1 MRTSLKVFISLV
13 ISLAVFSGLLY
24 LTASD
29 YESFTET
36 KIYKPSILRHIN
48 ENLKEIEKTFIAWNE
63 ENTELFKNFLR
74 EEALMSAV
82 KQDQDQSDIEARN
95 NTISKIIS
103 TVPGFAGLRIID
115 SQYQK
120 THFSTFPE
128 DILSKTNS
136 MLSYKKY
143 NDAGNLIPYQH
154 IASADKPEVKITAS
168 TAFDVILYSLPFYDT
183 YDVYRGTAVFYI
195 SGNSFL
201 YHLVSQ
207 NILSISD
214 GLALLSD
221 ESHTII
227 GLLTGNHNVVS
238 PELKEAVLNDW
249 ERVPQNVR
257 IIGLDGENSWVLI
270 TKKSDFGYVG
280 RITEKDVFM
289 FPMTV
294 KYFLIFTVFVTIF
307 LMSFL
312 LLNIKRNRLFIA
324 QNKIQALHWSI
335 LKNYLKTSQNENWAE
350 LQKELEYHRHEVN
363 AEIKKGLG
371 KKLLETKGK
380 EIDDLLQNSWQEI
393 FDIINKS
400 SRNKALS
407 QDLKNVKSE
416 NLINLLMEAVKAQKD
431 VSDKPKPVPE
441 VEELDKIE
449 DAEAVEELGEAEE
462 ADAVE
467 ELDEAEETD
476 AVEELDE
483 IKEADAVE
491 ELGEAEEAEAVEEL
505 GEIEEAEAVEEL
517 AEAEEPEAVEELDEI
532 KEADA
537 VEELGEIEEAEAVE
551 ELGEAE
557 EAEAVEE
564 LAEAEEPEAV
574 EELDE
579 IKEADAVEELSEA
592 EEPEA
597 VEELD
602 EIKEAEAVE
611 ELSEAEE
618 PEAVE
623 ELGEAE
629 EAEAV
634 EELAE
639 EEIAESKVFDK
650 IEHSETTTPLDT
662 EEEITATESTDD
674 PMLLFNDLGYTIS
687 GLDFSGLDIPISEL
701 EKTEAKKVEYIT
713 EDYSPIR
720 SMWGK
725 YDESPILGTLD
736 VVGESDPVPLLDI
749 NEEQT
754 IVNEDGV
761 FIIRKTEPVKP
772 ENKDFKAL
780 VDSVLR

>member
-95 NTISKIIS
+95 NIISKIIS

-120 THFSTFPE
+120 IHFSTFPE

-136 MLSYKKY
+136 MLSYKRY

-154 IASADKPEVKITAS
+154 IASADKSEVKITAS
-168 TAFDVILYSLPFYDT
+168 TAFDVILYCLPFYDT

-201 YHLVSQ
+201 YHLVSE

-214 GLALLSD
+214 GLALLAD

-249 ERVPQNVR
+249 ERLPQNVR
-257 IIGLDGENSWVLI
+257 IIGLEGEDRWVLI

-294 KYFLIFTVFVTIF
+294 KYFLVFTVFVTIF

-371 KKLLETKGK
+371 KKILETKGK

-393 FDIINKS
+393 FDIINKT
-400 SRNKALS
+400 SRNKSLT
-407 QDLKNVKSE
+407 QDLKNIKAE
-416 NLINLLMEAVKAQKD
+416 ELINLLMEAVKAQKD
-431 VSDKPKPVPE
+431 VSDKPKPAAE
-441 VEELDKIE
+441 VKEVDEVVKEPDEVE
-449 DAEAVEELGEAEE
+449 DAE
-462 ADAVE
+462 
-467 ELDEAEETD
+467 T
-476 AVEELDE
+476 VEELDE
-483 IKEADAVE
+483 IE
-491 ELGEAEEAEAVEEL
+491 
-505 GEIEEAEAVEEL
+505 
-517 AEAEEPEAVEELDEI
+517 
-532 KEADA
+532 EADA

-551 ELGEAE
+551 D
-557 EAEAVEE
+557 
-564 LAEAEEPEAV
+564 
-574 EELDE
+574 LDE
-579 IKEADAVEELSEA
+579 VEDAET
-592 EEPEA
+592 
-597 VEELD
+597 
-602 EIKEAEAVE
+602 
-611 ELSEAEE
+611 
-618 PEAVE
+618 VE

-634 EELAE
+634 EDLAE
-639 EEIAESKVFDK
+639 PVEELDEVEDAETVEELDE
-650 IEHSETTTPLDT
+650 IEDAEAVEELSEV
-662 EEEITATESTDD
+662 EEAEAIEELGEAEDAEALEELSEVDDAETVEELSEIEDMDD
-674 PMLLFNDLGYTIS
+674 PMLRLNDLGYTIS
-687 GLDFSGLDIPISEL
+687 GLDFSELDVPISEL
-701 EKTEAKKVEYIT
+701 EKAEAKKVEYIT

-736 VVGESDPVPLLDI
+736 VVGESEPVPLLDI

-761 FIIRKTEPVKP
+761 FIIRKTEPIKP

>member
-95 NTISKIIS
+95 NIISKIIS

-120 THFSTFPE
+120 IHFSTFPE

-136 MLSYKKY
+136 MLSYKRY

-154 IASADKPEVKITAS
+154 IASADKSEVKITAS
-168 TAFDVILYSLPFYDT
+168 TAFDVILYCLPFYDT

-201 YHLVSQ
+201 YHLVSE

-214 GLALLSD
+214 GLALLAD

-249 ERVPQNVR
+249 ERLPQNVR
-257 IIGLDGENSWVLI
+257 IIGLEGEDRWVLI

-289 FPMTV
+289 FPITV
-294 KYFLIFTVFVTIF
+294 KYFLVFTVFVTIF

-371 KKLLETKGK
+371 KKILETKGK

-393 FDIINKS
+393 FDIINKT
-400 SRNKALS
+400 SRNKSLT
-407 QDLKNVKSE
+407 QDLKNIKAE
-416 NLINLLMEAVKAQKD
+416 ELINLLMEAVKAQKD
-431 VSDKPKPVPE
+431 VSDKPKPAAE
-441 VEELDKIE
+441 VKE
-449 DAEAVEELGEAEE
+449 V
-462 ADAVE
+462 
-467 ELDEAEETD
+467 DEVVKEPDE
-476 AVEELDE
+476 VEELDE
-483 IKEADAVE
+483 IE
-491 ELGEAEEAEAVEEL
+491 
-505 GEIEEAEAVEEL
+505 
-517 AEAEEPEAVEELDEI
+517 
-532 KEADA
+532 EADA
-537 VEELGEIEEAEAVE
+537 VEELGEIEEAEAIE

-557 EAEAVEE
+557 DAEALEELSEVEEAGPVEE
-564 LAEAEEPEAV
+564 LGEV
-574 EELDE
+574 EE
-579 IKEADAVEELSEA
+579 AGPVEELSE
-592 EEPEA
+592 
-597 VEELD
+597 VED
-602 EIKEAEAVE
+602 AEAVE
-611 ELSEAEE
+611 ELSE
-618 PEAVE
+618 
-623 ELGEAE
+623 
-629 EAEAV
+629 
-634 EELAE
+634 
-639 EEIAESKVFDK
+639 
-650 IEHSETTTPLDT
+650 IEDM
-662 EEEITATESTDD
+662 DD
-674 PMLLFNDLGYTIS
+674 PMLRLNDLGYTIS
-687 GLDFSGLDIPISEL
+687 GLDFSELDVPISEL

-736 VVGESDPVPLLDI
+736 VVGESEPVPLLDI

-761 FIIRKTEPVKP
+761 FIIRKTEPIKP

>member
-24 LTASD
+24 LTASG

-48 ENLKEIEKTFIAWNE
+48 ENLKEIEKTFIAWND

-95 NTISKIIS
+95 NTISKMIS

-120 THFSTFPE
+120 IHFSTFPE

-136 MLSYKKY
+136 MLSYKRY

-431 VSDKPKPVPE
+431 VSDKPKPVPK
-441 VEELDKIE
+441 VGELDKIE
-449 DAEAVEELGEAEE
+449 ETEAVEELDEIKEADAVEELDEIEEAEAVEELDEVEEADAVEELDEVEETDAVEELGEAEEPEAVEELGEIEEAEAVEELSEAEEPEAVEELDEAEEAEAVEELDEAEE

-467 ELDEAEETD
+467 ELDEAEE
-476 AVEELDE
+476 AEVVEELSEAED
-483 IKEADAVE
+483 ADAVE

-505 GEIEEAEAVEEL
+505 GEIE
-517 AEAEEPEAVEELDEI
+517 DI
-532 KEADA
+532 
-537 VEELGEIEEAEAVE
+537 
-551 ELGEAE
+551 
-557 EAEAVEE
+557 
-564 LAEAEEPEAV
+564 
-574 EELDE
+574 
-579 IKEADAVEELSEA
+579 
-592 EEPEA
+592 
-597 VEELD
+597 
-602 EIKEAEAVE
+602 
-611 ELSEAEE
+611 
-618 PEAVE
+618 
-623 ELGEAE
+623 
-629 EAEAV
+629 
-634 EELAE
+634 
-639 EEIAESKVFDK
+639 
-650 IEHSETTTPLDT
+650 
-662 EEEITATESTDD
+662 DD
-674 PMLLFNDLGYTIS
+674 PILRLNDLGYTIS
-687 GLDFSGLDIPISEL
+687 GLDFSELDVPISEL
-701 EKTEAKKVEYIT
+701 EKIEAKKVEYIT
-713 EDYSPIR
+713 DDYSPIR

-749 NEEQT
+749 DEEQT

>member
-13 ISLAVFSGLLY
+13 ISLAVFSGLLF
-24 LTASD
+24 LTASG

-48 ENLKEIEKTFIAWNE
+48 ENLEEIEKTFIAWNE
-63 ENTELFKNFLR
+63 TNTELFRNFLH
-74 EEALMSAV
+74 EEALMSTV
-82 KQDQDQSDIEARN
+82 KQDQEPSDIEERN
-95 NTISKIIS
+95 NVISKIIS

-120 THFSTFPE
+120 IHFSTFPE
-128 DILSKTNS
+128 DILSKTDS

-143 NDAGNLIPYQH
+143 NDSGNLVPYQH
-154 IASADKPEVKITAS
+154 IASADKSEVKITAS

-227 GLLTGNHNVVS
+227 GILTGNHNIVS
-238 PELKEAVLNDW
+238 PELKGAVLNDW
-249 ERVPQNVR
+249 ERVPQNLR
-257 IIGLDGENSWVLI
+257 TISLEGEDCWVLI
-270 TKKSDFGYVG
+270 TKKSDFGYIG

-307 LMSFL
+307 LMFFL
-312 LLNIKRNRLFIA
+312 LLNIKRSRLFIA
-324 QNKIQALHWSI
+324 QNKIQTLHWSI

-380 EIDDLLQNSWQEI
+380 EVDDFLQNSWQEI
-393 FDIINKS
+393 FDIINKTA
-400 SRNKALS
+400 RNKSLT
-407 QDLKNVKSE
+407 QDLKNVKAE
-416 NLINLLMEAVKAQKD
+416 ELINLLMEALKSQKD
-431 VSDKPKPVPE
+431 TSDKPKPTPE
-441 VEELDKIE
+441 V
-449 DAEAVEELGEAEE
+449 EAVEELDEIEEAEAIENLAEIEEADAVEELGEVEQTDTVEELDEIAEADAVEELAEIEEADAVEELGEVEQTDTVEELDELQEADAVEELDEVQEAAAVEDLAEIEEADTVEELDEAEE

-467 ELDEAEETD
+467 ELDE
-476 AVEELDE
+476 VQ
-483 IKEADAVE
+483 EADAVE
-491 ELGEAEEAEAVEEL
+491 DLGEAEEADT
-505 GEIEEAEAVEEL
+505 VEEL
-517 AEAEEPEAVEELDEI
+517 AEVEEAKTVEGLDE
-532 KEADA
+532 
-537 VEELGEIEEAEAVE
+537 EEVT
-551 ELGEAE
+551 
-557 EAEAVEE
+557 
-564 LAEAEEPEAV
+564 
-574 EELDE
+574 
-579 IKEADAVEELSEA
+579 
-592 EEPEA
+592 
-597 VEELD
+597 
-602 EIKEAEAVE
+602 
-611 ELSEAEE
+611 
-618 PEAVE
+618 
-623 ELGEAE
+623 
-629 EAEAV
+629 
-634 EELAE
+634 
-639 EEIAESKVFDK
+639 ESKVFDK
-650 IEHSETTTPLDT
+650 VDHSETTMTLDS
-662 EEEITATESTDD
+662 AESVDD
-674 PMLLFNDLGYTIS
+674 PMLLLNDLGYTIS
-687 GLDFSGLDIPISEL
+687 GLDFSELDVPISEL
-701 EKTEAKKVEYIT
+701 EKIEAKKVEYID
-713 EDYSPIR
+713 EVYSPIR
-720 SMWGK
+720 SLWGK
-725 YDESPILGTLD
+725 YDEGPILGTLD
-736 VVGESDPVPLLDI
+736 VVGESEPVPLLDI

>member
-1 MRTSLKVFISLV
+1 LRTSLKVFISLV

-95 NTISKIIS
+95 NIISKIIS

-120 THFSTFPE
+120 IHFSTFPE

-136 MLSYKKY
+136 MLSYKRY

-154 IASADKPEVKITAS
+154 IASADKSEVKITAS
-168 TAFDVILYSLPFYDT
+168 TAFDVILYCLPFYDT

-201 YHLVSQ
+201 YHLVSE

-214 GLALLSD
+214 GLALLAD

-249 ERVPQNVR
+249 ERLPQNVR
-257 IIGLDGENSWVLI
+257 IIGLEGEDRWVLI

-294 KYFLIFTVFVTIF
+294 KYFLVFTVFVTIF

-371 KKLLETKGK
+371 KKILETKGK

-393 FDIINKS
+393 FDIINKT
-400 SRNKALS
+400 SRNKSLT
-407 QDLKNVKSE
+407 QDLKNIKAE
-416 NLINLLMEAVKAQKD
+416 DLINLLMEAVKAQKD
-431 VSDKPKPVPE
+431 VSDKPKPASEVKEADEVVEEPDE
-441 VEELDKIE
+441 VEEAEPVEEPDEIE
-449 DAEAVEELGEAEE
+449 DAE
-462 ADAVE
+462 
-467 ELDEAEETD
+467 T
-476 AVEELDE
+476 VEELDE
-483 IKEADAVE
+483 IE
-491 ELGEAEEAEAVEEL
+491 
-505 GEIEEAEAVEEL
+505 
-517 AEAEEPEAVEELDEI
+517 
-532 KEADA
+532 EADA

-551 ELGEAE
+551 D
-557 EAEAVEE
+557 
-564 LAEAEEPEAV
+564 
-574 EELDE
+574 LDE
-579 IKEADAVEELSEA
+579 VEDAET
-592 EEPEA
+592 
-597 VEELD
+597 
-602 EIKEAEAVE
+602 
-611 ELSEAEE
+611 
-618 PEAVE
+618 VE

-634 EELAE
+634 EDLGEVDEAEPVEDLDEVEDAETVEELDEIEDAE
-639 EEIAESKVFDK
+639 AVEELSKVEEAEPVEELDEVEDAEAVEDLDE
-650 IEHSETTTPLDT
+650 IEDAEALEELSEVEDAEAI
-662 EEEITATESTDD
+662 EELSEIEDMDD
-674 PMLLFNDLGYTIS
+674 PMLRLNDLGYTIS
-687 GLDFSGLDIPISEL
+687 GLDFSELDVPISEL
-701 EKTEAKKVEYIT
+701 EKAEAKKVEYIT

-736 VVGESDPVPLLDI
+736 VVGESEPVPLLDI

-761 FIIRKTEPVKP
+761 FIIRKTEPIKP

>member
-95 NTISKIIS
+95 NIISKIIS

-120 THFSTFPE
+120 IHFSTFPE

-136 MLSYKKY
+136 MLSYKRY

-154 IASADKPEVKITAS
+154 IASADKSEVKITAS
-168 TAFDVILYSLPFYDT
+168 TAFDVILYCLPFYDT

-201 YHLVSQ
+201 YHLVSE

-214 GLALLSD
+214 GLALLAD

-249 ERVPQNVR
+249 ERLPQNVR
-257 IIGLDGENSWVLI
+257 IIGLEGEDRWVLI

-289 FPMTV
+289 FPITV
-294 KYFLIFTVFVTIF
+294 KYFLVFTVFVTIF

-371 KKLLETKGK
+371 KKILETKGK

-393 FDIINKS
+393 FDIINKT
-400 SRNKALS
+400 SRNKSLT
-407 QDLKNVKSE
+407 QDLKNIKAE
-416 NLINLLMEAVKAQKD
+416 ELINLLMEAVKAQKD
-431 VSDKPKPVPE
+431 VSDKPKPAAE
-441 VEELDKIE
+441 VKE
-449 DAEAVEELGEAEE
+449 V
-462 ADAVE
+462 
-467 ELDEAEETD
+467 DEVVKEPDE
-476 AVEELDE
+476 VEELDE
-483 IKEADAVE
+483 IE
-491 ELGEAEEAEAVEEL
+491 
-505 GEIEEAEAVEEL
+505 
-517 AEAEEPEAVEELDEI
+517 
-532 KEADA
+532 EADA
-537 VEELGEIEEAEAVE
+537 VEELGEIEEAEAIE

-557 EAEAVEE
+557 DAEALEELSEVEEAGPVEE
-564 LAEAEEPEAV
+564 LGEVDEAEPV

-579 IKEADAVEELSEA
+579 VE
-592 EEPEA
+592 
-597 VEELD
+597 D
-602 EIKEAEAVE
+602 AEAVE
-611 ELSEAEE
+611 ELSEVEEAE
-618 PEAVE
+618 AIE

-629 EAEAV
+629 DAEALEELSEVEEAGPVEELSEVEDAEAV
-634 EELAE
+634 EELS
-639 EEIAESKVFDK
+639 EIEDM
-650 IEHSETTTPLDT
+650 
-662 EEEITATESTDD
+662 DD
-674 PMLLFNDLGYTIS
+674 PMLRLNDLGYTIS
-687 GLDFSGLDIPISEL
+687 GLDFSELDVPISEL

-736 VVGESDPVPLLDI
+736 VVGESEPVPLLDI

-761 FIIRKTEPVKP
+761 FIIRKTEPIKP

>member
-13 ISLAVFSGLLY
+13 ISLAVFSGLLF
-24 LTASD
+24 LTASG

-48 ENLKEIEKTFIAWNE
+48 ENLEEIEKTFIAWNE
-63 ENTELFKNFLR
+63 TNNELFRNFLH
-74 EEALMSAV
+74 EEALMSTV
-82 KQDQDQSDIEARN
+82 KQDQEPSDIEERN
-95 NTISKIIS
+95 NVISKIIS

-120 THFSTFPE
+120 IHFSTFPE

-143 NDAGNLIPYQH
+143 NDSGNLVPYQH
-154 IASADKPEVKITAS
+154 IASADKSEVKITAS

-227 GLLTGNHNVVS
+227 GILTGNHNIVS

-249 ERVPQNVR
+249 ERVPQNLR
-257 IIGLDGENSWVLI
+257 TISLEGEDCWVLI
-270 TKKSDFGYVG
+270 TKKSDFGYIG

-307 LMSFL
+307 LMFFL
-312 LLNIKRNRLFIA
+312 LLNIKRSRLFIA
-324 QNKIQALHWSI
+324 QNKIQTLHWSI
-335 LKNYLKTSQNENWAE
+335 LKNYLKTSQKENWTE

-371 KKLLETKGK
+371 KKILETKGK
-380 EIDDLLQNSWQEI
+380 EVDDFLQNSWQEI
-393 FDIINKS
+393 FDIINKTA
-400 SRNKALS
+400 RNKSLT
-407 QDLKNVKSE
+407 QDLKNVKAE
-416 NLINLLMEAVKAQKD
+416 ELINLLMEALKSQKD
-431 VSDKPKPVPE
+431 TSDKPKPTPE
-441 VEELDKIE
+441 VEAVEDLAEIKKTDAVEELDEIE
-449 DAEAVEELGEAEE
+449 EADTVEELDEAEEADAVEDLGEAEEADTVEELDELQEADAVEELDEVQEAAAVEDLAEIEEADTVEELDEAEE

-467 ELDEAEETD
+467 ELDEVQEAD
-476 AVEELDE
+476 AVEDLGEAEEADTVEELNE
-483 IKEADAVE
+483 AEEADAVE
-491 ELGEAEEAEAVEEL
+491 ELAEVEEAKTVE
-505 GEIEEAEAVEEL
+505 G
-517 AEAEEPEAVEELDEI
+517 LDE
-532 KEADA
+532 
-537 VEELGEIEEAEAVE
+537 EEVT
-551 ELGEAE
+551 
-557 EAEAVEE
+557 
-564 LAEAEEPEAV
+564 
-574 EELDE
+574 
-579 IKEADAVEELSEA
+579 
-592 EEPEA
+592 
-597 VEELD
+597 
-602 EIKEAEAVE
+602 
-611 ELSEAEE
+611 
-618 PEAVE
+618 
-623 ELGEAE
+623 
-629 EAEAV
+629 
-634 EELAE
+634 
-639 EEIAESKVFDK
+639 ESKVFDK
-650 IEHSETTTPLDT
+650 VDHSETTMTLDS
-662 EEEITATESTDD
+662 AESVDD
-674 PMLLFNDLGYTIS
+674 PMLLLNDLGYTIS
-687 GLDFSGLDIPISEL
+687 GLDFSELDVPISEL
-701 EKTEAKKVEYIT
+701 EKIEAKKVEYID
-713 EDYSPIR
+713 EVYSPIR
-720 SMWGK
+720 SLWGK
-725 YDESPILGTLD
+725 YDEGPILGTLD
-736 VVGESDPVPLLDI
+736 VVGESEPVPLLDI

>member
-95 NTISKIIS
+95 NIISKIIS

-120 THFSTFPE
+120 IHFSTFPE

-136 MLSYKKY
+136 MLSYKRY

-154 IASADKPEVKITAS
+154 IASADKSEVKITAS
-168 TAFDVILYSLPFYDT
+168 TAFDVILYCLPFYDT

-201 YHLVSQ
+201 YHLVSE

-214 GLALLSD
+214 GLALLAD

-249 ERVPQNVR
+249 ERLPQNVR
-257 IIGLDGENSWVLI
+257 IIGLEGEDRWVLI

-289 FPMTV
+289 FPITV
-294 KYFLIFTVFVTIF
+294 KYFLVFTVFVTIF

-371 KKLLETKGK
+371 KKILETKGK

-393 FDIINKS
+393 FDIINKT
-400 SRNKALS
+400 SRNKSLT
-407 QDLKNVKSE
+407 QDLKNIKAE
-416 NLINLLMEAVKAQKD
+416 ELINLLMEAVKAQKD
-431 VSDKPKPVPE
+431 VSDKPKPAAE
-441 VEELDKIE
+441 VKE
-449 DAEAVEELGEAEE
+449 V
-462 ADAVE
+462 
-467 ELDEAEETD
+467 DEVVKEPDE
-476 AVEELDE
+476 VEELDE
-483 IKEADAVE
+483 IE
-491 ELGEAEEAEAVEEL
+491 
-505 GEIEEAEAVEEL
+505 
-517 AEAEEPEAVEELDEI
+517 
-532 KEADA
+532 EADA
-537 VEELGEIEEAEAVE
+537 VEELGEIEEAEAIE

-557 EAEAVEE
+557 DAEALEELSEVEE
-564 LAEAEEPEAV
+564 AGP
-574 EELDE
+574 
-579 IKEADAVEELSEA
+579 VEELSE
-592 EEPEA
+592 
-597 VEELD
+597 VED
-602 EIKEAEAVE
+602 AEAVE
-611 ELSEAEE
+611 ELSE
-618 PEAVE
+618 
-623 ELGEAE
+623 
-629 EAEAV
+629 
-634 EELAE
+634 
-639 EEIAESKVFDK
+639 
-650 IEHSETTTPLDT
+650 IEDM
-662 EEEITATESTDD
+662 DD
-674 PMLLFNDLGYTIS
+674 PMLRLNDLGYTIS
-687 GLDFSGLDIPISEL
+687 GLDFSELDVPISEL

-736 VVGESDPVPLLDI
+736 VVGESEPVPLLDI

-761 FIIRKTEPVKP
+761 FIIRKTEPIKP

>member
-95 NTISKIIS
+95 NIISKIIS

-120 THFSTFPE
+120 IHFSTFPE

-136 MLSYKKY
+136 MLSYKRY

-154 IASADKPEVKITAS
+154 IASADKSEVKITAS
-168 TAFDVILYSLPFYDT
+168 TAFDVILYCLPFYDT

-201 YHLVSQ
+201 YHLVSE

-214 GLALLSD
+214 GLALLAD

-249 ERVPQNVR
+249 ERLPQNVR
-257 IIGLDGENSWVLI
+257 IIGLEGEDRWVLI

-294 KYFLIFTVFVTIF
+294 KYFLVFTVFVTIF

-371 KKLLETKGK
+371 KKILETKGK

-393 FDIINKS
+393 FDIINKT
-400 SRNKALS
+400 SRNKSLT
-407 QDLKNVKSE
+407 QDLKNIKAE
-416 NLINLLMEAVKAQKD
+416 DLINLLMEAVKAQKD
-431 VSDKPKPVPE
+431 VSDKPKPASEVKEADEVVEEPDE
-441 VEELDKIE
+441 VEEAEPVEEPDEIE
-449 DAEAVEELGEAEE
+449 DAE
-462 ADAVE
+462 
-467 ELDEAEETD
+467 T
-476 AVEELDE
+476 VEELDE
-483 IKEADAVE
+483 IE
-491 ELGEAEEAEAVEEL
+491 
-505 GEIEEAEAVEEL
+505 
-517 AEAEEPEAVEELDEI
+517 
-532 KEADA
+532 EADA

-551 ELGEAE
+551 D
-557 EAEAVEE
+557 
-564 LAEAEEPEAV
+564 
-574 EELDE
+574 LDE
-579 IKEADAVEELSEA
+579 VEDAET
-592 EEPEA
+592 
-597 VEELD
+597 
-602 EIKEAEAVE
+602 
-611 ELSEAEE
+611 
-618 PEAVE
+618 VE

-634 EELAE
+634 EDLGEVDEAEPVEDLDEVEDAETVEELDEIEDAE
-639 EEIAESKVFDK
+639 AVEELSKVEEAEPVEELDEVEDAEAVEDLDE
-650 IEHSETTTPLDT
+650 IEDAEALEELSEVEDAEAI
-662 EEEITATESTDD
+662 EELSEIEDMDD
-674 PMLLFNDLGYTIS
+674 PMLRLNDLGYTIS
-687 GLDFSGLDIPISEL
+687 GLDFSELDVPISEL
-701 EKTEAKKVEYIT
+701 EKAEAKKVEYIT

-736 VVGESDPVPLLDI
+736 VVGESEPVPLLDI

-761 FIIRKTEPVKP
+761 FIIRKTEPIKP

>member
-24 LTASD
+24 LTASG

-48 ENLKEIEKTFIAWNE
+48 ENLKEIEKTFIAWND

-120 THFSTFPE
+120 IHFSTFPE

-136 MLSYKKY
+136 MLSYKRY

-154 IASADKPEVKITAS
+154 IASADKSEVKITAS

-431 VSDKPKPVPE
+431 VSDKTKSVPK

-462 ADAVE
+462 A
-467 ELDEAEETD
+467 
-476 AVEELDE
+476 
-483 IKEADAVE
+483 
-491 ELGEAEEAEAVEEL
+491 
-505 GEIEEAEAVEEL
+505 
-517 AEAEEPEAVEELDEI
+517 
-532 KEADA
+532 
-537 VEELGEIEEAEAVE
+537 
-551 ELGEAE
+551 
-557 EAEAVEE
+557 
-564 LAEAEEPEAV
+564 EAV

-597 VEELD
+597 VEELG
-602 EIKEAEAVE
+602 EAEEPEAVEELDEVEAAETVEELDETEEADAVE

-623 ELGEAE
+623 ELDEAE
-629 EAEAV
+629 EADAV
-634 EELAE
+634 EELDE

-662 EEEITATESTDD
+662 EEEIAATESTDD